1 KAEFLAENTDTV
13 SDALFLYTI
22 SVDAQANN
30 SIKTVNMVVA
40 KNDDPVGKFIDLHR
54 EDGTPIEYP
63 AKGECIIN
71 TNLAR
76 MMKLDIG
83 DDLTVFDSDK
93 REITAEITAICENY
107 VNNYFYINDET
118 YEEFYGDL
126 ETNAAFVKGIPG
138 EDGKVDDPHGDGA
151 RLMNADNVA
160 AVSVTMDF
168 KDRIATTLEGLNAV
182 ILLVI
187 ICAGALAFI
196 VLYNL
201 TNINITERIREI
213 ATIKV
218 LGFYPNETSAYV
230 FRENLVLTA
239 VSALVGL
246 PLGTWLN
253 QFVMGQVKIDLMY
266 FDIHVLPASYIYAV
280 VMTFIFAGIVNFAMY
295 FRLQKTSMTESLK
308 SIE

>member
-1 KAEFLAENTDTV
+1 MD
-13 SDALFLYTI
+13 
-22 SVDAQANN
+22 
-30 SIKTVNMVVA
+30 
-40 KNDDPVGKFIDLHR
+40 
-54 EDGTPIEYP
+54 
-63 AKGECIIN
+63 
-71 TNLAR
+71 
-76 MMKLDIG
+76 
-83 DDLTVFDSDK
+83 
-93 REITAEITAICENY
+93 
-107 VNNYFYINDET
+107 
-118 YEEFYGDL
+118 
-126 ETNAAFVKGIPG
+126 
-138 EDGKVDDPHGDGA
+138 
-151 RLMNADNVA
+151 ADNVA
-160 AVSVTMDF
+160 AVSVTMSF

-246 PLGTWLN
+246 PLGAWLN
-253 QFVMGQVKIDLMY
+253 WFVMSQVKVDLMY
-266 FDIHVLPASYIYAV
+266 FDIHIEPISYVFAFIL
-280 VMTFIFAGIVNFAMY
+280 TFVFAGIVNFAMY
-295 FRLQKTSMTESLK
+295 FRLQKISMTESLK